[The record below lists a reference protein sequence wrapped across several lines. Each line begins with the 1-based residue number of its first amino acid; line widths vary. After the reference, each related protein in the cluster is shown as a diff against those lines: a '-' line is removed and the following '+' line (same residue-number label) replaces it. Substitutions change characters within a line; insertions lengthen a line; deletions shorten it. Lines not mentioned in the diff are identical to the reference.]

1 MFDLHLQSCMT
12 YGKNARDVV
21 TVVNPHC
28 SYTGVK
34 PCRKVKIRAS
44 ENPLT
49 ADSQAMIG
57 SVKSIWNLYVRTKRI
72 SDVSTRLRTFNR
84 LRSTPDNED
93 FFHGEFMFLE
103 LIRSVNVRIFT
114 SAPSSLGF
122 SI

>member
-1 MFDLHLQSCMT
+1 MT

-21 TVVNPHC
+21 TVVKPHC

-57 SVKSIWNLYVRTKRI
+57 SVKSIWNLYERTKRI
-72 SDVSTRLRTFNR
+72 SDIRPRLRTFKIC